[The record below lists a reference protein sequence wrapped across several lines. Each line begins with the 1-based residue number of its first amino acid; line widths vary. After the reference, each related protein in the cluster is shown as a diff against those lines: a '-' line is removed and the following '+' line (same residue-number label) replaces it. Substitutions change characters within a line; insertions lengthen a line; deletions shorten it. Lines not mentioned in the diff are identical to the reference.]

1 LNALDDAELLALF
14 RKDDTRHYAFNQLVR
29 LYQRKVYMV
38 VRKIVI
44 VHEDADD
51 ITQDVFVKVW
61 HNLEDFKGNS
71 SLFTWL
77 YRIAVNEALAHL
89 RRKRNRFFLPI
100 QDVEGELSTHL
111 ATASASAYLDG
122 DETALK
128 LQQAL
133 LKLPEK
139 QRLVFN
145 LKYFEDLTYE
155 QISEI
160 TTTSVGAL
168 KASYHHAVKKLENLL
183 SV

>member
-1 LNALDDAELLALF
+1 MEDTELLALF
-14 RKDDTRHYAFNQLVR
+14 QQSETRHYAFNLLVR
-29 LYQRKVYMV
+29 KYQKKVYML
-38 VRKIVI
+38 VRKMVI

-51 ITQDVFVKVW
+51 ITQDTFVKVW
-61 HNLEDFKGNS
+61 HKLEEFKGQS

-89 RRKRNRFFLPI
+89 RRKRTRFFLPLH
-100 QDVEGELSTHL
+100 DVEAELSEQL
-111 ATASASAYLDG
+111 QAPSAYLSG
-122 DETALK
+122 SEIELK

-155 QISEI
+155 QMAEI
-160 TTTSVGAL
+160 TGTSVGAL
-168 KASYHHAVKKLENLL
+168 KASYHIAIKKLEGYLTP
-183 SV
+183 